1 VTASDQSYD
10 LAIVG
15 GGINGCGI
23 ARDAA
28 GRGLKVLL
36 VEMGDIG
43 GATSSASTK
52 LIHGGLRY
60 LEQFDFA
67 LVREALIERERLWAI
82 APHVI
87 RPLRLVLPWREGLRP
102 AWMLRTGLFIYDH
115 LGGRQ
120 RLPPTRTLDLATD
133 PAGKPLKQSAG
144 RAWEFSDCW
153 VLDNR
158 LVVLNARDAAR
169 LGADIRPRTKCLSA
183 RREGT
188 IWRLRI
194 ADNESGAPEELTAG
208 AIVNAAGPWV
218 DRVEE
223 EVLGKDMPGDV
234 RLVQGSHIVTRRL
247 FDHDRAYFF
256 QNPDGRVLFAIPFE
270 GEFTL
275 IGTTDRD
282 YQGAPQDAKASGE
295 EIEYLCAAASTWF
308 ARPVDPSD
316 VVWSYSGVRPLHD
329 EGPVAAQQA
338 TRDFSFGLD
347 APQGGA
353 PFLSIYGGK
362 ITTYRR
368 LAERALEHLS
378 PWFGNL
384 GARAGWTGKAS
395 LPGGEFPLDAID
407 LTRRRLAE
415 TYPFLAPRE
424 LDHFFTHFG
433 LDAFALLGGAQS
445 MAALGADFGGG
456 LREAEVRYLR
466 EHEWA
471 RTAEDIV
478 WRRTKRGL
486 NMGLE
491 EIARLG
497 EWLAAHR

>member
-1 VTASDQSYD
+1 MTEAAENYD
-10 LAIVG
+10 LAIIG

-28 GRGLKVLL
+28 GRGLRVHLC
-36 VEMGDIG
+36 EMGDIG

-60 LEQFDFA
+60 LEQYDFA

-87 RPLRLVLPWREGLRP
+87 RPLRLILPWREGLRP
-102 AWMLRTGLFIYDH
+102 VWMLRTGLFIYDH
-115 LGGRQ
+115 LGGRR
-120 RLPPTRTLDLATD
+120 RLPPTRTLDLAKD
-133 PAGKPLKQSAG
+133 PAGRPLQRGTG

-169 LGADIRPRTKCLSA
+169 LGAAIRPRTKCVQA
-183 RREGT
+183 RREGGL
-188 IWRLRI
+188 WRL
-194 ADNESGAPEELTAG
+194 DMQETDTAQRAQITAR

-218 DRVEE
+218 DRVER
-223 EVLGKDMPGDV
+223 EVLGTDMPGDV
-234 RLVQGSHIVTRRL
+234 RLVQGSHIVTRRQ
-247 FDHDRAYFF
+247 FDDERAYFF

-270 GEFTL
+270 GDFTL

-282 YQGAPQDAKASGE
+282 YEGEPGAAKPSGE
-295 EIEYLCAAASTWF
+295 EIEYLCAAASAWF

-316 VVWSYSGVRPLHD
+316 VVWSYSGVRPLYD
-329 EGPVAAQQA
+329 EGPVRAQEA

-347 APQGGA
+347 APEGGA
-353 PFLSIYGGK
+353 PFLSVYGGK

-368 LAERALEHLS
+368 LAERALSQLS
-378 PWFGNL
+378 SWFEGL
-384 GARAGWTGKAS
+384 DARAGWTRTAS
-395 LPGGEFPLDAID
+395 LPGGEFPLDAIA

-424 LDHFFTHFG
+424 LEHFFTHYG
-433 LDAFALLGGAQS
+433 LDAFALLGGAKS

-497 EWLAAHR
+497 EWLTAHR